1 MDPKDRGGFTPVLWA
16 VGSVNERVIEFLVQK
31 GANPNV
37 RRQFDQKVPFQ
48 STSNPRIQRLLMENG
63 FDVN

>member
-1 MDPKDRGGFTPVLWA
+1 MLWA
-16 VGSVNERVIEFLVQK
+16 VGSVNEGVFEFLVQN